1 MISDELFDKILYL
14 EKQSGN
20 LIEDAKKTAQQI
32 NHDVMSSLLTIKEEA
47 EKKVHIAITSHQKS
61 LEREEHELKI
71 KYQKLYD
78 DISRKV
84 ISQRDQALPEII
96 EEFKKEMMIP

>member
-14 EKQSGN
+14 EKQSDN

-32 NHDVMSSLLTIKEEA
+32 NHDVMSSLTTIKEEA
-47 EKKVHIAITSHQKS
+47 EKKIQAAIISHRKE
-61 LEREEHELKI
+61 LEREEQELKI

-84 ISQRDQALPEII
+84 ISQRDHALPEII
-96 EEFKKEMMIP
+96 EEFKKEMMNP